1 MDTARE
7 ATASRPP
14 TTLPIMSRVL
24 VVADDPWVVS
34 EVHAAL
40 SIGTNELIDHDDP
53 ATAAIATGEES
64 VDVAVVDLQVASMG
78 GMAITRSIRDL
89 REPVPVVLLL
99 DREADTFL
107 AGRSGANAWIVKPF
121 TTSALRAAVSDASGE
136 A

>member
-1 MDTARE
+1 
-7 ATASRPP
+7 
-14 TTLPIMSRVL
+14 MSRVL

-40 SIGTNELIDHDDP
+40 SIGTNELIDHSDP
-53 ATAAIATGEES
+53 ATAAVATGDAS

-78 GMAITRSIRDL
+78 VMAITRSIRELKD
-89 REPVPVVLLL
+89 PVPVVLLL

-107 AGRSGANAWIVKPF
+107 AGRSGATGWVVKPF
-121 TTSALRAAVSDASGE
+121 TSTALRTAISDASGE